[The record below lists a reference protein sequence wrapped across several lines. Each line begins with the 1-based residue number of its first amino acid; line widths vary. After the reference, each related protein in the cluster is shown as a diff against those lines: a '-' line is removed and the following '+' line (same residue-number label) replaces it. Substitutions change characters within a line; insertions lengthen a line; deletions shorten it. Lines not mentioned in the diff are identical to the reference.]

1 MTTEYQAAIDLAA
14 RHRPMVPDNHDPND
28 LDPIDKPNPGKARK
42 KAMAALKELMESDP
56 AFAGLSMFTDG
67 LHFYVPPPRA
77 YYQGQIAVV
86 VGFIDAPD
94 TLEWSSAD
102 IRNRLQTMVQDTDY
116 SVGKNCCNKPM
127 AQWQLDEIERAYGL
141 ASIPLDTQRCRSIS
155 QIQKFGKAH
164 RAGLAGGTPFRIEG
178 MFVDGGIVVQDRRF
192 SIFQS
197 AGHDAFKKDGKKF
210 TLLTV
215 KALAAR

>member
-42 KAMAALKELMESDP
+42 KAMAALKDLMNSDP

-77 YYQGQIAVV
+77 YYRAQIAVT
-86 VGFIDAPD
+86 VGFIDALD
-94 TLEWSSAD
+94 ALEQSSAV
-102 IRNRLQTMVQDTDY
+102 IRSRLQTMVGDTDY

-141 ASIPLDTQRCRSIS
+141 ASILLNTERYRSIS
-155 QIQKFGKAH
+155 QIQKYIKAH
-164 RAGLAGGTPFRIEG
+164 RAGLAGGTPFRIDG

-215 KALAAR
+215 RALAAR